1 MRGRHCIGPARACV
15 LRGAM
20 LCAVQR
26 ALIVIGGVIL
36 AVGLLWPW
44 LTKLGLGRLPGD
56 IRIVRDGFTFYF
68 PIVTCLLV
76 SIAVSVILWF
86 LRK

>member
-1 MRGRHCIGPARACV
+1 
-15 LRGAM
+15 M

-26 ALIVIGGVIL
+26 ALIVIGGIIL